1 MPGLITAGRV
11 PYPHQEAGARFLID
25 RPGAVLADEQ
35 GVGKTDTAVHA
46 VIQAGLWPCLV
57 VCPANVRVIWERVFG
72 ALAPW
77 VKVVLPGS
85 MAATGQGDVA
95 IVSFN
100 RLAEWHAG
108 LASRSFA
115 VLIVDEAHLIRN
127 AGELRAADKRALEWS
142 VKNGLYHSMHRTEAV
157 LELSRGIGI
166 VWALTGTP
174 ILSRP
179 VQLFNILRLIGHPL
193 ARSFAAYAERY
204 CAGGK
209 TIYGVEASGASR
221 PTELRAATA
230 SVILRRR
237 KADVLTLPPKEVVRL
252 EIPLVGAGRHHYLT
266 VWSDHVARA
275 KALKSVN
282 GFRRLTGAKA
292 IAQPTLMREV
302 LSNWKTPYILRHG
315 LNRSGEGKT
324 VLLSNFRSSLEVA
337 SRYLDGLGVEYV
349 VYHGGTSERAKSRAV
364 DDFAANPRKLW
375 FLGNSV
381 SAMVGISLT
390 AADRLYFADMLWT
403 SGDHEQASDRI
414 HRIGQTRPVTIFYAV
429 CPGTIDDLQYR
440 LLEESRKVVS
450 DVMEGRADQACLD
463 HDIEE
468 AFLDSLADL

>member
-1 MPGLITAGRV
+1 M
-11 PYPHQEAGARFLID
+11 E

-35 GVGKTDTAVHA
+35 GVGKTDTAVQA
-46 VIQAGLWPCLV
+46 VVQAGFWPCLV

-72 ALAPW
+72 AVAPR

-85 MAATGQGDVA
+85 TVAIGQGDVV
-95 IVSFN
+95 IVAFN

-108 LASRSFA
+108 LVARRFA

-127 AGELRAADKRALEWS
+127 AGELRAAERRALEWS
-142 VKNGLYHSMHRTEAV
+142 VQNGLHHSMHRTEAV
-157 LELSRGIGI
+157 LEISKGIPV

-179 VQLFNILRLIGHPL
+179 VQLFNILRLIRHPL
-193 ARSFAAYAERY
+193 AQSFSAYAERY
-204 CAGGK
+204 CAGGR
-209 TIYGVEASGASR
+209 TIYGVEAGGASR

-252 EIPLVGAGRHHYLT
+252 EIPLVGEDRERYLT

-282 GFRRLTGAKA
+282 ASRRLTGAKA

-302 LSNWKTPYILRHG
+302 LSNYKTPYILRHG
-315 LNRSGEGKT
+315 LNRSGAGKT
-324 VLLSNFRSSLEVA
+324 VFLSNFRSSLEVA
-337 SRYLDGLGVEYV
+337 CRYLDGLGVEYV
-349 VYHGGTSERAKSRAV
+349 LYHGGTSERAKSKAV
-364 DDFAANPRKLW
+364 DEFAVNPRRLW

-390 AADRLYFADMLWT
+390 AADRLYFGDMLWT
-403 SGDHEQASDRI
+403 SGDHEQAADRI
-414 HRIGQTRPVTIFYAV
+414 HRIGQTRPVSIFYGV

-440 LLEESRKVVS
+440 LLEEARKVVS
-450 DVMEGRADQACLD
+450 DVMEGTDDASLN
-463 HDIEE
+463 HDIEAE
-468 AFLDSLADL
+468 FLDTLANL